1 MLQHPRPRFPENP
14 PIFLDGQRG
23 IDLHAEVI
31 VLDLLFQRN
40 EGEVVVVI
48 ADAEFFALLHAIDF
62 FPQRLVLVIIK
73 VDASYRIKPIRTCMR
88 IALHDSSEPLSE
100 CVVVGRADLIFQL
113 MPVAPGK
120 LHGDTPFRFLL

>member
-1 MLQHPRPRFPENP
+1 MLKRTPWIETH
-14 PIFLDGQRG
+14 RG

-48 ADAEFFALLHAIDF
+48 ADAEFFALLHAVDL
-62 FPQRLVLVIIK
+62 FPQRLVPVIIK
-73 VDASYRIKPIRTCMR
+73 VDASYRIKSIRARMR
-88 IALHDSSEPLSE
+88 IALHDGPEPLPK

-113 MPVAPGK
+113 MPVAPCK

>member
-1 MLQHPRPRFPENP
+1 MLQHPCPWRLKNP
-14 PIFLDGQRG
+14 PILLDSQRG

-40 EGEVVVVI
+40 KRK
-48 ADAEFFALLHAIDF
+48 
-62 FPQRLVLVIIK
+62 PVIIITNTK
-73 VDASYRIKPIRTCMR
+73 FLPFLDPVNLLPKGFIIDVIKINATDLISPIRSRMR
-88 IALHDSSEPLSE
+88 IALHDGPEPLPK

-113 MPVAPGK
+113 MSVASGK